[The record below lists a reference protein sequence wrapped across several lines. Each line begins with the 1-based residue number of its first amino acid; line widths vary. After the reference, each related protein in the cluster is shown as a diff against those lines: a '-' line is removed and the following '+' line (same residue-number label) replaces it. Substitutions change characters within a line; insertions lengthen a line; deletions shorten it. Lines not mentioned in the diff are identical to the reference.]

1 MSAKIVVSLFAGAGG
16 FDLGFER
23 AGLNVRVAVER
34 DKACCETLRLNNP
47 KKAVICADIET
58 VTAKA
63 ILNAGK
69 IKPGSVFAV
78 IGGPP
83 CQGFS
88 QAGPRDPKDPRNFLY
103 SEYFRLVDGL
113 KPQVFVMENTS
124 AILNS
129 RNMPVFRELLFTGQ
143 KLGYAVGYRL
153 LNAVQ
158 FGVPQERRRCFVFGR
173 LLPDF
178 DQMARKPR
186 TVGYAIFDLADKEVA
201 FNG

>member
-1 MSAKIVVSLFAGAGG
+1 MSTKIVVSLFAGAGG
-16 FDLGFER
+16 FDLGFEK
-23 AGLNVRVAVER
+23 AGFNVRVAVER
-34 DKACCETLRLNNP
+34 DKTCCATLRQNNP

-58 VTAKA
+58 VTADA
-63 ILNAGK
+63 IFKAGK
-69 IKPGSVFAV
+69 MKQGSVFAV

-88 QAGPRDPKDPRNFLY
+88 QAGPRNPKDPRNFLY
-103 SEYFRLVDGL
+103 SEYFRIVEGL
-113 KPQVFVMENTS
+113 KPRVFLMENTS
-124 AILNS
+124 GILCS

-173 LLPDF
+173 RLPDF
-178 DQMARKPR
+178 ERLVRKPQ
-186 TVGYAIFDLADKEVA
+186 TVGDAISDLEDKEVS